1 MIPPVLQG
9 AALSGLENLINK
21 ALQLDPATSA
31 KLQALDGQRFS
42 LELKEPDLNL
52 GIGISG
58 KRLRILGQHHDN
70 VTSRLS
76 GRWSE
81 FAKVASASDPA
92 AALINGDINI
102 SGDTGPLL
110 ELRKILAELDLDWEQ
125 PLADT
130 FGDVAAH
137 QIGSGLRAGHR
148 WLNSTRANLQRQF
161 NEFIVEESQLV
172 PHPCQADDFYS
183 DVDELKARSERLEA
197 KIRRLQQRMTP
208 PSNKN

>member
-1 MIPPVLQG
+1 MIPPVLQS
-9 AALSGLENLINK
+9 AALSSLENLVNK

-31 KLQALDGQRFS
+31 KLQALNGQRFS
-42 LELKEPDLNL
+42 LELKEPDLNI

-58 KRLRILGQHHDN
+58 KRLRILGQHNDE
-70 VTSRLS
+70 VTTRLS

-81 FAKVASASDPA
+81 FAKVATATDPA
-92 AALINGDINI
+92 AALINGDISI

-125 PLADT
+125 PLADA

-137 QIGSGLRAGHR
+137 QLGNGLRAGQR
-148 WLNSTRANLQRQF
+148 WFNSTRANLHRQF
-161 NEFIVEESQLV
+161 SEFIVEESQLV

-183 DVDELKARSERLEA
+183 EVDELKVRSERLEA
-197 KIRRLQQRMTP
+197 KIRRLQQRIAT
-208 PSNKN
+208 SNKN